1 MKTITFDYDE
11 KAVCVDCGSNDGIQY
26 SLTAFHR
33 TENIYL
39 DDSFGWGDIGI
50 WCVDCESE
58 TTMVSHSKRIDMIL
72 DGYFD

>member
-1 MKTITFDYDE
+1 MKTFEFTYDE
-11 KAVCVDCGSNDGIQY
+11 NAVCVDCGSNDGIQY
-26 SLTAFHR
+26 NLTALHC
-33 TENIYL
+33 TENTN
-39 DDSFGWGDIGI
+39 FFWGEGGI